1 MITRNNKWQE
11 FVQHLA
17 IKIPYIIQAPMA
29 GGITTPEL
37 VAAVANFGG
46 IGSLATGYLTTQ
58 QVRENIHQI
67 KKLTNKP
74 FAANIFIPN
83 DVHYD
88 QDAILNYQ
96 AAISQF
102 KDQLGLANELITAK
116 NFVPESNFKEIIE
129 VLIQE
134 DIKIISFAFGVLSA
148 DLITL
153 LKKHEIYLIGTANC
167 FDEAKILAQNGIDFI
182 VAQGMEAGGHRGG
195 FLEPTVN
202 HIKTVDLVKEIV
214 SHLDI
219 PVIAAG
225 GIMNGQMIKQFIAI
239 GASSCQLGTAFIITD
254 ESGAS
259 KSYKNELLKFS
270 KYPTDPTVLTKAY
283 SGKYVRALNNE
294 FIQQIEKTVSNI
306 PAYPIAHY
314 LSSPI
319 RKTATLQ
326 SNTAV
331 MGMWC
336 GNNIALIRANL
347 PVKTLMQQ
355 LNNEYNSEIN
365 FLL

>member
-1 MITRNNKWQE
+1 MITRNNKWHE

-17 IKIPYIIQAPMA
+17 IKTAYIIQAPMA

-37 VAAVANFGG
+37 VAAVANSGG

-58 QVRENIHQI
+58 QVRESIHLI

-74 FAANIFIPN
+74 FAVNIFIPN
-83 DVHYD
+83 DVQYNE
-88 QDAILNYQ
+88 DAILNYQ
-96 AAISQF
+96 EAISSF
-102 KDQLGLANELITAK
+102 KEQLGLPNELISAK
-116 NFVPESNFKEIIE
+116 NIVPEPNFKEIID

-134 DIKIISFAFGVLSA
+134 DIKIISFAFGILSA
-148 DLITL
+148 DLIKL
-153 LKKHEIYLIGTANC
+153 LKKYDIYLIGTANC

-202 HIKTVDLVKEIV
+202 HIKTVDLVKEV
-214 SHLDI
+214 VAHLDI
-219 PVIAAG
+219 PVIATG
-225 GIMNGQMIKQFIAI
+225 GIMNGQMIKQFIEI

-259 KSYKNELLKFS
+259 KSYKNELLKLS
-270 KYPTDPTVLTKAY
+270 KYNTDPTVLTKAY

-294 FIQQIEKTVSNI
+294 FIQQIEKTVPNI

-319 RKTATLQ
+319 RKTAILQ
-326 SNTAV
+326 SNTAI

-336 GNNIALIRANL
+336 GKNIALIRAGL
-347 PVKTLMQQ
+347 PVQILMQQ
-355 LNNEYNSEIN
+355 LSNEYKS
-365 FLL
+365 